1 VTKVQRYCETKND
14 VEAFLRPSGPH
25 KGPFPFLYNF
35 FWMDSILWRQ
45 NKHASV
51 FWYSRSLS
59 PGPTQRLRLSTK
71 LIHRV
76 TMEHLARVEI
86 MS

>member
-1 VTKVQRYCETKND
+1 VTKVQRYSETKNN
-14 VEAFLRPSGPH
+14 VEAFLRPSGSH
-25 KGPFPFLYNF
+25 KGPSPFLYNF

-45 NKHASV
+45 NKHASA
-51 FWYSRSLS
+51 FWYTWSLS
-59 PGPTQRLRLSTK
+59 PGPTQRLRLSMK